1 VPLKGSLSEA
11 DYESDV
17 LLVRLN
23 TTWIEAY
30 QTSLP
35 QIVLQS
41 TRRTLSQ
48 SFYEQDIATFCH

>member
-1 VPLKGSLSEA
+1 VPLKRSLSEA

-17 LLVRLN
+17 LLVRLD

-35 QIVLQS
+35 QIVLLS
-41 TRRTLSQ
+41 TRRILSL
-48 SFYEQDIATFCH
+48 FYYEQDIATLCH

>member
-1 VPLKGSLSEA
+1 VPLKRSLSEA

-17 LLVRLN
+17 LLVRSD

-35 QIVLQS
+35 QIVLQP
-41 TRRTLSQ
+41 TRRILSQ
-48 SFYEQDIATFCH
+48 SYYEQDIATLCH